1 MMTLDVDTTSHPL
14 VHSEFLLKLR
24 NLYSAENYC
33 LRRIPGLLKKIPD
46 NRLHQLL
53 TEHLPLIVERMRRL
67 EKIFDE
73 INVKTGGAVCRT
85 FKSLISKAGNS
96 IYKIKLKHNHNTS
109 ELLSTLIEIS
119 IYRCSIYNF
128 LKDWISANVPKPIL
142 IHALG
147 MCLIEEDRFFRS
159 LLRIRKNLLTGEVN
173 FGSSMLQPAWLPQ
186 LEIFNKAIIRR
197 SSVAVVPNWQL
208 KLFGIALAEYQ
219 QNKISPYYARKRHN
233 FNSYGKHFSHY

>member
-33 LRRIPGLLKKIPD
+33 FRRIPGLLKKIPG
-46 NRLHQLL
+46 NRLHQIL
-53 TEHLPLIVERMRRL
+53 TEHLPIIVERMRRL

-96 IYKIKLKHNHNTS
+96 IYQIKLKHNHNTS

-128 LKDWISANVPKPIL
+128 LKDWITNNIQKPFL

-147 MCLIEEDRFFRS
+147 MCVIEEDRFFRS
-159 LLRIRKNLLTGEVN
+159 LLKIRNYQSSGELN
-173 FGSSMLQPAWLPQ
+173 FGSSILQPA
-186 LEIFNKAIIRR
+186 
-197 SSVAVVPNWQL
+197 
-208 KLFGIALAEYQ
+208 
-219 QNKISPYYARKRHN
+219 
-233 FNSYGKHFSHY
+233 